1 MSGEYQATGI
11 VESLS
16 QVVRYGGRGAPAPEE
31 DMDRRADNPFNI
43 AAAPEPAGGLGQ
55 PVVET
60 DISVDPKT
68 RVKMMV
74 ASSPMF
80 VFIKGTPQ
88 RPMCGFSANTVAVMD
103 SLDVPY
109 RTFDVLSDESIRSAA
124 KEFAGWPT
132 FPQVYVRGE
141 FIGGNDIV
149 TEMHGSGELQAMVAG
164 DGS

>member
-1 MSGEYQATGI
+1 
-11 VESLS
+11 
-16 QVVRYGGRGAPAPEE
+16 
-31 DMDRRADNPFNI
+31 MDRRADNPFKI
-43 AAAPEPAGGLGQ
+43 AGAPDPAGGLGQ

-60 DISVDPKT
+60 DNSADPKT
-68 RVKMMV
+68 RVRKMV

-109 RTFDVLSDESIRSAA
+109 RTFDVLSDEAVRSAA
-124 KEFAGWPT
+124 KEVAGWPT

-149 TEMHGSGELQAMVAG
+149 TEMHASGELLALVVG
-164 DGS
+164 DRS

>member
-1 MSGEYQATGI
+1 
-11 VESLS
+11 
-16 QVVRYGGRGAPAPEE
+16 
-31 DMDRRADNPFNI
+31 MDRRADNPFNI

-60 DISVDPKT
+60 DASADPKT
-68 RVKMMV
+68 RVKKMV

-109 RTFDVLSDESIRSAA
+109 RTFDVLSDEAIRTAA
-124 KEFAGWPT
+124 KEVAGWPT

-149 TEMHGSGELQAMVAG
+149 TEMHASGELQSMVTG

>member
-1 MSGEYQATGI
+1 
-11 VESLS
+11 
-16 QVVRYGGRGAPAPEE
+16 
-31 DMDRRADNPFNI
+31 MDRRGDNPFNI
-43 AAAPEPAGGLGQ
+43 AAAPESAGGLGQ

-60 DISVDPKT
+60 DASTDPKT
-68 RVKMMV
+68 RVKTLV

-109 RTFDVLSDESIRSAA
+109 RTFDVLSDEAIRSAA
-124 KEFAGWPT
+124 KEIAGWPT
-132 FPQVYVRGE
+132 FPQVYFRGE

-149 TEMHGSGELQAMVAG
+149 TEMHANGELQAMVAG

>member
-1 MSGEYQATGI
+1 
-11 VESLS
+11 
-16 QVVRYGGRGAPAPEE
+16 
-31 DMDRRADNPFNI
+31 MDRRADNPFKI
-43 AAAPEPAGGLGQ
+43 AGAPDPTSGLGQ

-60 DISVDPKT
+60 DNSADPKT
-68 RVKMMV
+68 RVRKMV

-109 RTFDVLSDESIRSAA
+109 RTFDVLSDEAVRSAA
-124 KEFAGWPT
+124 KEVAGWPT

-149 TEMHGSGELQAMVAG
+149 TEMHASGELLALVVG
-164 DGS
+164 DRS

>member
-1 MSGEYQATGI
+1 
-11 VESLS
+11 
-16 QVVRYGGRGAPAPEE
+16 
-31 DMDRRADNPFNI
+31 MDRRGDNPFNI
-43 AAAPEPAGGLGQ
+43 KAAPEPAGGLGQ

-60 DISVDPKT
+60 DASGDPKT
-68 RVKMMV
+68 RVKTMV
-74 ASSPMF
+74 KSSPMF

-109 RTFDVLSDESIRSAA
+109 RTFDVLSDEAIRSAA
-124 KEFAGWPT
+124 KEIAGWPT

-149 TEMHGSGELQAMVAG
+149 TEMHANGELAAMVAG